1 MLLGLAGQNLGKPH
15 AFCFSVPSSHQPSH
29 SLLHDTAAWLYLVL
43 APAHSS
49 SKTCSL
55 IRDSIKL
62 RGLLSIYSY
71 CLQARQWAVVTPE
84 KATRGDKKKCNLR
97 FGLALRTDVCTGF
110 QVTYS
115 IGEERDFFRPVSMES
130 FTSLFT
136 ICETLIWNMRLSQ
149 CTVSYAHGSHNL
161 SLITW
166 YIT

>member
-1 MLLGLAGQNLGKPH
+1 MY
-15 AFCFSVPSSHQPSH
+15 V
-29 SLLHDTAAWLYLVL
+29 WLYMCVWLCASIILV
-43 APAHSS
+43 SS
-49 SKTCSL
+49 QVHVTRPRRSKPRQTACILFLGSVFSSTIAQSATRHCCLTIFGLGPSPQQLQDSL

-136 ICETLIWNMRLSQ
+136 ICETLI
-149 CTVSYAHGSHNL
+149 
-161 SLITW
+161 
-166 YIT
+166 

>member
-1 MLLGLAGQNLGKPH
+1 MHSVSRFRLLINHRTVCYTTLLPDYIW
-15 AFCFSVPSSHQPSH
+15 SWPQP
-29 SLLHDTAAWLYLVL
+29 TAA
-43 APAHSS
+43 PRH
-49 SKTCSL
+49 CSL

-136 ICETLIWNMRLSQ
+136 ICETLI
-149 CTVSYAHGSHNL
+149 
-161 SLITW
+161 
-166 YIT
+166 